1 MTAGSRQPFDLIDEI
16 GIVPV
21 VVVDDASSSSD
32 LAAALVEG
40 GLPIAE
46 ITLRTDA
53 AVSALRAFA
62 EQPGI
67 LVGAGTVLTADQVD
81 LAVDAGA
88 RFVVS
93 PGFSTAVVR
102 RAQELGVPVIP
113 GVSSATDVQAAV
125 QEGVGRVKLFPAH
138 QLGGPAMIRAL
149 SDPFPDMRF
158 LPSGGVSLA
167 NAEEYLAIPSVF
179 ALGGSWM
186 VRRSLLQANDLS
198 EVTRLCTEAVASI
211 ATARTALV
219 GGERPA

>member
-1 MTAGSRQPFDLIDEI
+1 MTAGSRDPFDLIDEI

-21 VVVDDASSSSD
+21 VVVDDASTSSD

-53 AVSALRAFA
+53 AVAALRAFA

-102 RAQELGVPVIP
+102 RAGELGVPVLP
-113 GVSSATDVQAAV
+113 GVSSATDLQAAV
-125 QEGVGRVKLFPAH
+125 QEGVSRVKLFPAH

-149 SDPFPDMRF
+149 GEPFPDIQF
-158 LPSGGVSLA
+158 LPSGGVGLD
-167 NAEEYLAIPSVF
+167 NAQEYLAIPSVF

-186 VRRSLLQANDLS
+186 VRRNLLRANNLREVARLS
-198 EVTRLCTEAVASI
+198 SEAVSFVA
-211 ATARTALV
+211 AARNAQRDQ
-219 GGERPA
+219 GAGA